1 MSQSFL
7 LTDRPSVG
15 DLTTYLSRASRVE
28 DGSVRLIAG
37 SGVLAVYTAI
47 LYPRGLLD
55 ETPTVL
61 GLRTFALADSGSF
74 DAVVPSRS
82 LLDRL
87 ARVES
92 NGGDGP
98 AEIGLP
104 HEVGSVTW
112 AGISPPRGGWHA
124 QGSTDAVHLELAAH
138 AGIAEIADAVP
149 TGTGEQLVTRA
160 RAEVWGRPIDGLEH
174 VPAGAAFAA
183 LSLGFLHADDPV
195 NVFETGPWTRL
206 TSKRGHVLIRR
217 KAWSLKS

>member
-7 LTDRPSVG
+7 LQDRLSVG

-28 DGSVRLIAG
+28 DGSVRLIADA
-37 SGVLAVYTAI
+37 GVLAVYTAI

-61 GLRTFALADSGSF
+61 GLRTFALQGDTAF

-92 NGGDGP
+92 AGGDGP
-98 AEIGLP
+98 AEIGVP

-112 AGISPPRGGWHA
+112 AGISPPRGGWHS
-124 QGSTDAVHLELAAH
+124 QGETDAARLELVAH
-138 AGIAEIADAVP
+138 AGIAEIAGAVP

-160 RAEVWGRPIDGLEH
+160 RAEVWGRPIDGLDH

-183 LSLGFLHADDPV
+183 LSLG
-195 NVFETGPWTRL
+195 
-206 TSKRGHVLIRR
+206 
-217 KAWSLKS
+217 